1 MKSINRSM
9 ELEVVTQ
16 QPNRYYCVVLYFY
29 SSSSRQF
36 QLSAKN
42 SFVSMKMTATSSK
55 GLKGPQCSAV
65 SQHWKAF
72 ISFFPIGCLQ
82 GGVNM
87 SQKLLVDK
95 DKSGQFCGLCLLNTF
110 STAFQQPQTQSFLS
124 INYLCTYQEVVQ

>member
-1 MKSINRSM
+1 MKSING
-9 ELEVVTQ
+9 LEFKVQTQ
-16 QPNRYYCVVLYFY
+16 QPNRYYCVVLYFQQ
-29 SSSSRQF
+29 QF
-36 QLSAKN
+36 QVVLAFGEKFFCFHEN
-42 SFVSMKMTATSSK
+42 DCYFVERSEGTPVQS
-55 GLKGPQCSAV
+55 V

-110 STAFQQPQTQSFLS
+110 TTAFQQPQTQSFLS

>member
-1 MKSINRSM
+1 MKSINPFMDLRLKLNNPTDIIVQFS
-9 ELEVVTQ
+9 TS
-16 QPNRYYCVVLYFY
+16 

-65 SQHWKAF
+65 SQYWKAF

-110 STAFQQPQTQSFLS
+110 TTAFQQPQTQSFLS